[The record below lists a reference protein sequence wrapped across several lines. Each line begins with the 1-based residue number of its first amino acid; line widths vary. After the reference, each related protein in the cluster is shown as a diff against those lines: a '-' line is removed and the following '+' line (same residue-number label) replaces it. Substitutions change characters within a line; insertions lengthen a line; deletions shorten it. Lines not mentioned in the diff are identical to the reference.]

1 MLNFKPV
8 YYSNFILMNPSFNYF
23 ISCIAS
29 LLSLQ
34 LVAQTGSL
42 HGILKDEQGTPL
54 IYANMG
60 LFNATDSSL
69 VKASNSNETGHF
81 EFKDLQNGSYYL
93 KSTYVGMEDY
103 QLGGI
108 SIQNNQT
115 QDLGVLKMNTTP
127 INLKETTVSAKRS
140 ILEVKPDRLVF
151 NVEGTINSIGSD
163 ALSLLRKAPA

>member
-1 MLNFKPV
+1 M
-8 YYSNFILMNPSFNYF
+8 MNPSFKCF
-23 ISCIAS
+23 ISYLVCF
-29 LLSLQ
+29 LSLQ

-42 HGILKDEQGTPL
+42 RGILKDEQGTPL

-69 VKASNSNETGHF
+69 AKASNSNETGHF

-93 KSTYVGMEDY
+93 KSTYVGMEDF

-108 SIQNNQT
+108 SIQNNQA

-127 INLKETTVSAKRS
+127 INL
-140 ILEVKPDRLVF
+140 
-151 NVEGTINSIGSD
+151 
-163 ALSLLRKAPA
+163 